1 MNKSSLDG
9 EIISA
14 WRKFLTELITLLF
27 TANVFWSLYKG
38 DGETSLI
45 FCLLLIALQIE
56 KVSDNLK

>member
-1 MNKSSLDG
+1 MRADLDG

-14 WRKFLTELITLLF
+14 GKKFLTEFIALLF
-27 TANVFWSLYKG
+27 TANIFWHLFKG

>member
-1 MNKSSLDG
+1 MRADLDG

-14 WRKFLTELITLLF
+14 WRKFLTEFITLLF
-27 TANVFWSLYKG
+27 TANIFWSLYKG

>member
-1 MNKSSLDG
+1 MRADLDG

-14 WRKFLTELITLLF
+14 WRKFLTEFITLLF
-27 TANVFWSLYKG
+27 TANIFWSLYKG

-56 KVSDNLK
+56 KLSDNLK

>member
-1 MNKSSLDG
+1 MRADLDG

-14 WRKFLTELITLLF
+14 WKKFLTEFIALLF

-56 KVSDNLK
+56 KVSESHK